1 MLAEQTR
8 SFARYNRWANT
19 RLFDAVD
26 ELDDA
31 DYRADRG
38 LFFGSIHAT
47 LNHLLVADRIWL
59 SRLTGASP
67 GEAPTALDAI
77 LYRDRGSL
85 AAARTHEDLRLIA
98 FADGLDD
105 AAFAGSVRYA
115 NQAGEAFTQP
125 LAGLLAHLFNHQ
137 THHRGQIHAAL
148 TGLGRAAPP
157 LDLIYYLRTLG

>member
-8 SFARYNRWANT
+8 GFARYDRSANT
-19 RLFDAVD
+19 RLFDAVG
-26 ELDDA
+26 ELDDS

-47 LNHLLVADRIWL
+47 LDHLLVADRIWL

-85 AAARTHEDLRLIA
+85 AAARARRPSPHRVRRRPRRR
-98 FADGLDD
+98 GVRR
-105 AAFAGSVRYA
+105 SVRYA

-137 THHRGQIHAAL
+137 THHRSQLHAAL
-148 TGLGRAAPP
+148 TGLGRTAPP
-157 LDLIYYLRTLG
+157 LDLIYYLRVLG